1 MSTIRTSRRCW
12 RSIMPIEGH
21 DMGQP
26 EGVDAHPAPKID
38 AEHPG
43 YEIQDVNVKGIAY
56 FLGGLLAS
64 VFVFFVLCFYL
75 GKVIN
80 YSFVKDDGPP
90 NQWHKYGNT
99 HNANRE

>member
-1 MSTIRTSRRCW
+1 MSTIRMSRRCW
-12 RSIMPIEGH
+12 RSIMPTEGH

-26 EGVDAHPAPKID
+26 EGVEAHPAKPID

-64 VFVFFVLCFYL
+64 VFVFFLLCFYI
-75 GKVIN
+75 GKAVN
-80 YSFVKDDGPP
+80 YGIVKEDGAPDK
-90 NQWHKYGNT
+90 WHQYGNT
-99 HNANRE
+99 HLAQR